1 MNSTN
6 PVGRRRFQVDYDRPK
21 DEYPNNNPRRDE
33 DDVFGY
39 RHLKPIGS
47 KAYEPNCKQECD
59 HAATEFQI
67 HTITTD
73 EWLTPTLAAHK
84 EGCIQ

>member
-59 HAATEFQI
+59 HAATEFSDSPQSI
-67 HTITTD
+67 LSPQMNGLPPH
-73 EWLTPTLAAHK
+73 
-84 EGCIQ
+84 